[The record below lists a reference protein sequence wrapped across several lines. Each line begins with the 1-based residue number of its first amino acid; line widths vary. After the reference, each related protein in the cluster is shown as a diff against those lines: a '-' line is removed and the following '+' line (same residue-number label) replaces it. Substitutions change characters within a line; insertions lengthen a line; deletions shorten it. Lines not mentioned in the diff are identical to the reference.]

1 MIALLSHFDKMQSG
15 KIVWVRFWM
24 DWNWRKKLAGN
35 SLLNQ
40 SLLILP
46 FKVQVSFFS
55 LAPKCFVFCDAVNDD
70 AFYDD
75 ENGPPDEE
83 KKTSE
88 CDVYSSTIDLY

>member
-1 MIALLSHFDKMQSG
+1 LIALLSHFDKMQSG

-40 SLLILP
+40 LLVILP

-55 LAPKCFVFCDAVNDD
+55 LAPTCFVFYDAVI

-75 ENGPPDEE
+75 E

-88 CDVYSSTIDLY
+88 CDVYSSTNDLY